1 MLLCN
6 MTINIKINLLLI
18 NKMVDNKKE
27 KLNPLLIVSIT
38 VLFVLSLTFL
48 IIYYDWWKDYY

>member
-1 MLLCN
+1 

-18 NKMVDNKKE
+18 NKMVNNKKE

>member
-18 NKMVDNKKE
+18 NKMVDNTKE
-27 KLNPLLIVSIT
+27 KFNPLLIVSIT
-38 VLFVLSLTFL
+38 VLCVLLLTFL
-48 IIYYDWWKDYY
+48 IIYYDWLKDY

>member
-18 NKMVDNKKE
+18 NKMVDNNKE

-48 IIYYDWWKDYY
+48 IIYYDWLKDYY

>member
-18 NKMVDNKKE
+18 NKMVNNKKE